1 MECSENEPACI
12 SKTSRKRL
20 YSFHL
25 VQSLTRGILALEASP
40 RLWERQDSHVERP
53 MQTATGS
60 SADSQPQLP
69 HDRSEPS
76 GAFRLPASKFLQM
89 MLSGDVSHPLPQM
102 QIQEQTKCWGGLL
115 FVLQLHT
122 AYWNLSS
129 PTRNPTRAPCSW
141 KHEFHQGIPQYRGC
155 LSHQCWHIY
164 YAASTQKY
172 FLPLYLK
179 NVGLLGWL
187 SGKESVCQ

>member
-1 MECSENEPACI
+1 
-12 SKTSRKRL
+12 
-20 YSFHL
+20 
-25 VQSLTRGILALEASP
+25 
-40 RLWERQDSHVERP
+40 
-53 MQTATGS
+53 
-60 SADSQPQLP
+60 
-69 HDRSEPS
+69 
-76 GAFRLPASKFLQM
+76 